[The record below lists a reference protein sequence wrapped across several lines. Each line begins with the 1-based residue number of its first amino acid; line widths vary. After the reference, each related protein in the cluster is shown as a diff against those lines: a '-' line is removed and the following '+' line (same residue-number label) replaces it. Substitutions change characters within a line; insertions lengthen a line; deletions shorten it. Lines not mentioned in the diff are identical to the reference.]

1 MKKSF
6 FMHTYNISVS
16 LLVSS
21 LLTFI
26 FSMIISRL
34 TVNLSTSDFFA
45 IRQFSTIASQV
56 STYLFKI
63 VFPLTITAGSMISL
77 ELVNR
82 FKSDKITNYFK
93 SIYQT
98 VLLRHFLVQSEH
110 SENEKVLT
118 IENQAITTYNPVNKM
133 FNRTVRKSFVDVR
146 QDTVLIALKVPRSQQ
161 AQKLLKEMEPQIKE
175 EISNQNPD
183 HYFSSPIRVRN
194 ALWIEGKKR

>member
-34 TVNLSTSDFFA
+34 TVNLSTSEFFA
-45 IRQFSTIASQV
+45 IRQFSTIASLA
-56 STYLFKI
+56 SIYLFKI
-63 VFPLTITAGSMISL
+63 VFPLTITASAIIAL

-82 FKSDKITNYFK
+82 FKNDKIANYFK

-98 VLLRHFLVQSEH
+98 VLLRHFLIQSEH
-110 SENEKVLT
+110 SEKVIT
-118 IENQAITTYNPVNKM
+118 IENQSITTYNPVNKM
-133 FNRTVRKSFVDVR
+133 FNRTVRKSFVDIR
-146 QDTVLIALKVPRSQQ
+146 QDTVFIFLKVPRTQQ

-175 EISNQNPD
+175 EISNRNPD

-194 ALWIEGKKR
+194 TLWIEGKKR